1 MKNPPADP
9 LKKGSAGDFFCWK
22 KGEGHGTMRETG
34 CVLAHPERKGYG
46 IRE

>member
-1 MKNPPADP
+1 MKNPPAGP
-9 LKKGSAGDFFCWK
+9 LKKGSAGIFLLE
-22 KGEGHGTMRETG
+22 KGKGHGTIRETG